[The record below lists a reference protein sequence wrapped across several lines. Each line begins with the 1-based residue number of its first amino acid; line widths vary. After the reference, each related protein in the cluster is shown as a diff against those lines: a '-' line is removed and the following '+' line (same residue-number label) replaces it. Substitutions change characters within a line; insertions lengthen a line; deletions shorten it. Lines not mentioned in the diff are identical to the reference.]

1 MTVKMFVKDGCSKCP
16 AAKVVAGKLKED
28 GIEVQEYSMETAE
41 GLAEGV
47 FYGVMATPTMMVV
60 NGEDEPVS
68 AWRGIVPA
76 PEEVKQ
82 AIAN

>member
-1 MTVKMFVKDGCSKCP
+1 MTVKVFVKDGCSKCP
-16 AAKVVAGKLKED
+16 AAKAVAGKLKSD
-28 GIEVQEYSMETAE
+28 GVDVQEYSMETAE
-41 GLAEGV
+41 GLAEGG

-76 PEEVKQ
+76 PEEVKK
-82 AIAN
+82 AALL